1 MLNIKKT
8 RAANFRSIGNQPLEF
23 DFTQSRTTLV
33 TADKNGSGK
42 STLVL
47 HSIVYAFYNKSYDD
61 GTKLPDL
68 VNSTNKKKCL
78 VEVDFDAK
86 GSSWMVR
93 RGQKP
98 AVFQLFKDDKEVLE
112 DKHND
117 EKQEYLE
124 ALLGIDFKNFCFTVA
139 LGKDRFVP
147 FISMKA
153 AERRLAVDAI
163 WDLVIFSKMQT
174 LAKKSVSE
182 LKKDLDSLMSDK
194 RVYER
199 DLEHSKNLYSELKQA
214 AEVSTSYW
222 QSKKDSVEAEI
233 TALEG
238 SLKSK
243 LEVASQLKQNVE
255 LNNERAR
262 KHGIMSAGVQQLQA
276 EIDRLGTSI
285 RMREDNCTCAE
296 CGQEL
301 PKIERHKILS
311 KLRDDLS
318 LVQNKLKRAK
328 ELLDGLM
335 YCSEVAAELQADYT
349 TIQTDMRVI
358 ASNISSKRLELSEI
372 DSQLSKS
379 VDNSKLYKA
388 QEDIQKALDSIAQC
402 SQDYAA
408 TQKKL
413 DQYNNTVTLLSDNG
427 IKQELIEAYIPKL
440 NVLTNDYLNILGLPV
455 TIDITSSFDVE
466 IVSPNKKGL
475 PIHSLSTGQK
485 CRIDLALLFAF
496 RDIAVGQSTMACNVL
511 ILDETL
517 ESLSEA
523 GAIAFSDLCKAK
535 LDHMNVVVISQRSA
549 EFEVLFERTVTFD
562 TLDDFTIIQ

>member
-1 MLNIKKT
+1 MLTIKKT
-8 RAANFRSIGNQPLEF
+8 RATNFRSIGAQPLEF
-23 DFTQSRTTLV
+23 DFTQTRTTLV

-47 HSIVYAFYNKSYDD
+47 HSVVYAFYNKSYDE

-78 VEVDFDAK
+78 VEVEFAAK
-86 GSSWMVR
+86 GNEWMVR

-98 AVFQLFKDDKEVLE
+98 SVFQLFKDGKEVLE

-117 EKQEYLE
+117 EKQEFLE
-124 ALLGIDFKNFCFTVA
+124 SLLGIDFKNFCFTVA

-153 AERRLAVDAI
+153 SERRLAVDAI

-174 LAKKSVSE
+174 EAKATISL
-182 LKKDLDSLMSDK
+182 LKKELDRIMEQK
-194 RVYER
+194 RLFDR
-199 DLEHSKNLYSELKQA
+199 DVQHANAMYHELLAQA
-214 AEVSTSYW
+214 EKTTSYW
-222 QSKKDSVEAEI
+222 STQKQQVEDELAE
-233 TALEG
+233 LESG
-238 SLKSK
+238 LREK
-243 LEVASQLKQNVE
+243 LPVLSQMKQNVE
-255 LNNERAR
+255 LNTERAR
-262 KHGIMSAGVQQLQA
+262 KHSIMSSGLMQIEREVIA
-276 EIDRLGTSI
+276 LGESI
-285 RMREDNCTCAE
+285 RSKEDNCNCSE
-296 CGQEL
+296 CGQTL
-301 PKIERHKILS
+301 PQAHRQAQLA
-311 KLRDDLS
+311 KLRDDLK
-318 LVQNKLKRAK
+318 VAMLKRDRAK
-328 ELLDGLM
+328 ELIDGLM
-335 YCSEVAAELQADYT
+335 YCPDTAMCLQNDFHSLQTEMA
-349 TIQTDMRVI
+349 TIATK
-358 ASNISSKRLELSEI
+358 ISSCRSKLAEI
-372 DSQLSKS
+372 ESQLGKS
-379 VDNSKLYKA
+379 VDNEKIDQAK
-388 QEDIQKALDSIAQC
+388 EKIQVAIDSIAECGALYEQTHKRLE
-402 SQDYAA
+402 S
-408 TQKKL
+408 
-413 DQYNNTVTLLSDNG
+413 YNNAAILLSDSG

-455 TIDITSSFDVE
+455 TIDINSAFDVE

-523 GAIAFSDLCKAK
+523 GAVAFSDLCKAK
-535 LDHMNVVVISQRSA
+535 LDHMNVVVISQRSS

-562 TLDDFTIIQ
+562 TQNDFTTIQ